1 MTATEKQ
8 NELYNKILKG
18 LDKVYEKLV
27 EYKKQKKS
35 EIVVLKDG
43 KIKRIKPE

>member
-35 EIVVLKDG
+35 ELVVLKDG

>member
-27 EYKKQKKS
+27 EYKKQKES